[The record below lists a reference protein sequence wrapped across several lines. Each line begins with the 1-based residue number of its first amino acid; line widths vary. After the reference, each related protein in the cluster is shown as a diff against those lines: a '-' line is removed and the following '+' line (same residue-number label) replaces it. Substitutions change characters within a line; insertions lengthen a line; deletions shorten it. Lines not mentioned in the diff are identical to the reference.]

1 MATAKTGS
9 FYLTATVQLPA
20 ASPSGTRIQG
30 TIDCSSYVSVANGQ
44 ALAIDSVD
52 FIHQIGNDFGQD
64 VASMVSSSGCISAQL
79 TDLNP
84 GTAMVRADNHSL
96 IASSGLNIDQP
107 NNVGTH
113 VADIYPDNYG
123 NSGTSSGL
131 NDMFLVVNDA
141 LFLNA
146 GVDNAAINAATVF
159 VTARVRCRIVSLSAK
174 NWTAIAI
181 QATASQ

>member
-20 ASPSGTRIQG
+20 SSPSGTRIQG
-30 TIDCSSYVSVANGQ
+30 TIDASSYVSVANGQ

-64 VASMVSSSGCISAQL
+64 VSSMLTSNGCISAQL

-84 GTAMVRADNHSL
+84 GTAFVRADNHSL
-96 IASSGLNIDQP
+96 IASSGLVIDQA
-107 NNVGTH
+107 NNIGTH
-113 VADIYPDNYG
+113 ASDIYPDNYA
-123 NSGTSSGL
+123 NSSSASGL

-141 LFLNA
+141 LYLNV
-146 GVDNAAINAATVF
+146 GVDNASTNAATVF
-159 VTARVRCRIVSLSAK
+159 VTARVRCRIVSLSPK